1 MKSNNNNNV
10 LTLYLS
16 GRIDANNAPDI
27 EAEIAQELAKFP
39 ESIPA
44 FDASELEYISSAGL
58 RVILKF
64 RKQFGKNI
72 DVLNVSSE
80 VYDIFE
86 VTGFTELL
94 NVRKRLREV
103 SVEGCPV
110 IGTGHYATVYR
121 IDPERIIKLFDRE
134 AVTLAKIEHDQK
146 VARDAFIKGIP
157 TAISYDVV
165 KSGEHY
171 GIVYE
176 MINAD
181 TMNMILQRSPE
192 RIPELS
198 RKAGALLRQL
208 HRTEFE
214 PGSLPDAV
222 ENWRNVL
229 AKIFGLGLIS
239 AAENDMISELLD
251 RIPPRNTFIHYDF
264 HPNNILL
271 QGDELVLIDVGD
283 AALGYPAF
291 DLSSIYYIVALVP
304 PMMKRMG
311 QTLEQT
317 MGVPEDIM
325 RGYWSNLLPEY
336 FGTADTPK
344 LQAYEKA
351 IAGYAAVRQ
360 LFSVGGHFCER
371 YQEHA
376 NVLSIDK
383 MKPVIH
389 EIVKGIEQVK
399 DTFGRIEG
407 I

>member
-208 HRTEFE
+208 HHTEFE

-239 AAENDMISELLD
+239 AAENDMVSELLN
-251 RIPPRNTFIHYDF
+251 RIPSRNTFIHYDF
-264 HPNNILL
+264 HPNNILV

-291 DLSSIYYIVALVP
+291 DLSSIYYIVAIVP

-311 QTLEQT
+311 KTLEQT

-336 FGTADTPK
+336 FGTTDAAK

-376 NVLSIDK
+376 NVLSIDA
-383 MKPVIH
+383 MKPVIGG
-389 EIVKGIEQVK
+389 IVKGIEQASG
-399 DTFGRIEG
+399 TLGRIEG
-407 I
+407 L